1 MFYNDRNTVVLL
13 VAFLLDREIIDVR
26 TTLPPELAQS
36 FAELGI
42 VQLGI
47 LVSYTSMK

>member
-1 MFYNDRNTVVLL
+1 MFFCNSNTVVLL
-13 VAFLLDREIIDVR
+13 VAFSLDREIIDVR

-36 FAELGI
+36 FAKLGI

-47 LVSYTSMK
+47 LVTYTQA